1 MDRRWQWLVASVWNG
16 LNVCALT
23 DEVLDGL
30 WEYPSH
36 LVEIG
41 NKNFQLMV
49 KQVEDAPITPQHK
62 LRFLQQERDKKGS
75 RASQNYRSALWCSLT
90 LRWRKAG
97 SVEPHEVNSRWIF
110 KFWWSMPKIM
120 KSITNCHCL
129 HIFVFCSHRGAAPL
143 TDVEA

>member
-23 DEVLDGL
+23 DEALDGL

-49 KQVEDAPITPQHK
+49 KEVEDALITPQHK
-62 LRFLQQERDKKGS
+62 LRFHL
-75 RASQNYRSALWCSLT
+75 SL
-90 LRWRKAG
+90 LAYI
-97 SVEPHEVNSRWIF
+97 E
-110 KFWWSMPKIM
+110 
-120 KSITNCHCL
+120 
-129 HIFVFCSHRGAAPL
+129 
-143 TDVEA
+143 

>member
-23 DEVLDGL
+23 DEVLGGL

-49 KQVEDAPITPQHK
+49 KEVEDALITPQHK
-62 LRFLQQERDKKGS
+62 LRFQ
-75 RASQNYRSALWCSLT
+75 SL
-90 LRWRKAG
+90 LAYI
-97 SVEPHEVNSRWIF
+97 E
-110 KFWWSMPKIM
+110 
-120 KSITNCHCL
+120 
-129 HIFVFCSHRGAAPL
+129 
-143 TDVEA
+143 

>member
-49 KQVEDAPITPQHK
+49 KEVEDALITPQHK
-62 LRFLQQERDKKGS
+62 LRFQL
-75 RASQNYRSALWCSLT
+75 SL
-90 LRWRKAG
+90 LAYICILLSSWRY
-97 SVEPHEVNSRWIF
+97 VVTH
-110 KFWWSMPKIM
+110 
-120 KSITNCHCL
+120 HL
-129 HIFVFCSHRGAAPL
+129 
-143 TDVEA
+143 

>member
-23 DEVLDGL
+23 DELLGGL

-49 KQVEDAPITPQHK
+49 KEVEDALITPQHK
-62 LRFLQQERDKKGS
+62 LRFLQQERDTKRSRKSELSQCLVTFSDFAMKKS
-75 RASQNYRSALWCSLT
+75 RKRRTAR
-90 LRWRKAG
+90 RKFT
-97 SVEPHEVNSRWIF
+97 SYI
-110 KFWWSMPKIM
+110 
-120 KSITNCHCL
+120 
-129 HIFVFCSHRGAAPL
+129 
-143 TDVEA
+143 